1 MPQGSP
7 WSGIEQLLKAEQ
19 SARANASTDTIDLPA
34 EPYWADLA
42 RIMIA
47 ANVQRNGNAA
57 EAQRIR
63 GEILMEPIRSLLARS
78 LVAGDK

>member
-1 MPQGSP
+1 
-7 WSGIEQLLKAEQ
+7 
-19 SARANASTDTIDLPA
+19 
-34 EPYWADLA
+34 
-42 RIMIA
+42 MIA